1 MDGLRE
7 FLHKGGFFMYLNIVV
22 SGIVLAIIVERSY
35 YLLGKGAINA
45 RAFLD
50 QLKKLLASDQLE
62 RALKLCAAAGGAPVA
77 RVAQA
82 GLSRMHKGELAV
94 ATGIEEALLDV
105 APDLKKRIPALW
117 SLANIATLLGLLGT
131 ISGLIGAFAAVG
143 SAEASKR
150 SALLADRIAEAMYNT
165 AMGLGIAV
173 TCLIAH
179 VLLSGMAKKLVA
191 DLEAFAMKL
200 ENVVAEGPSAE
211 PTSSI
216 TRDEPPK
223 DTLKDSARADKKAA
237 AKK

>member
-22 SGIVLAIIVERSY
+22 SGVVLAIIFERTY
-35 YLLGKGAINA
+35 FFLGKGAVNA

-50 QLKKLLASDQLE
+50 QLKKYLHADQLD
-62 RALKLCAAAGGAPVA
+62 RAIKLCQAAGQAPVA
-77 RVAQA
+77 RVAHA
-82 GLSRMHKGELAV
+82 GLQRMHKGELAV
-94 ATGIEEALLDV
+94 ATGIEEALVDV
-105 APDLKKRIPALW
+105 TPEIKKRIPALW

-173 TCLIAH
+173 TCLIGH
-179 VLLSGMAKKLVA
+179 VLLNSIARKQAA
-191 DLEAFAMKL
+191 DLESFALKL
-200 ENVVAEGPSAE
+200 ENVVAEGAGAE
-211 PTSSI
+211 KQ
-216 TRDEPPK
+216 DPK
-223 DTLKDSARADKKAA
+223 GA
-237 AKK
+237 